1 LQTRQSITPNHSSP
15 RISEIMPNQD
25 SIAPNKNK
33 EFAKLSLGEEFRD
46 IADKFKGSEYI
57 EFKDSERD

>member
-1 LQTRQSITPNHSSP
+1 
-15 RISEIMPNQD
+15 MPNQD

-33 EFAKLSLGEEFRD
+33 KFAKLSLGEEFRD

-57 EFKDSERD
+57 EFKDSGRD